1 VICEFSIVV
10 NDVFCHSLRALSY
23 AQEIKVSPR
32 GNYGRQ
38 RLTPFARA
46 QSYSNQYPEKGLLVE
61 ERTAHRIAASV
72 LRHTA
77 GSPDKTL
84 FYDGEGGL
92 CHVAAQVYT
101 RSFEADIFATNN
113 LLSAKCV
120 FRDFRKLCLRT
131 LVYLISAVLRIR
143 DMLVRIRLPD
153 PAIFVSDLQD
163 DY

>member
-1 VICEFSIVV
+1 M
-10 NDVFCHSLRALSY
+10 
-23 AQEIKVSPR
+23 KVSPR

-61 ERTAHRIAASV
+61 ERTARQLAASV

-92 CHVAAQVYT
+92 CHVAAQVD
-101 RSFEADIFATNN
+101 SCEEKQSN
-113 LLSAKCV
+113 S
-120 FRDFRKLCLRT
+120 
-131 LVYLISAVLRIR
+131 
-143 DMLVRIRLPD
+143 
-153 PAIFVSDLQD
+153 
-163 DY
+163 

>member
-1 VICEFSIVV
+1 M
-10 NDVFCHSLRALSY
+10 
-23 AQEIKVSPR
+23 KVSPR

-61 ERTAHRIAASV
+61 ERTARQLAASV

-92 CHVAAQVYT
+92 CHVAAQVFLHVVV
-101 RSFEADIFATNN
+101 S
-113 LLSAKCV
+113 SV
-120 FRDFRKLCLRT
+120 
-131 LVYLISAVLRIR
+131 AV
-143 DMLVRIRLPD
+143 PD
-153 PAIFVSDLQD
+153 PQD
-163 DY
+163 PYVFGSPESGFGSISTKSGTGSCRSASPKMVTPGS